1 MSMQSSIAVGRQYLL
16 DTYAQ
21 VPVVFSGGQGMYLID
36 EEGKRYLDFVGGIAV
51 NALGYHD
58 AGLSLAITE
67 VVDKGLLHC
76 SNLYYN
82 TQAVAAAKALC
93 TLAGMDRAF
102 FCNSGAEANE
112 AALKL
117 ARKFG
122 HRSSP
127 ARTDI
132 ISMVHSFHGRTYGAI
147 TATGQDKYHVNFDP
161 LPQGFSYAQFNDLE
175 SVKALVSEKTCAII
189 VEPIQGEGGIIPATS
204 AFLQGLRELCD
215 QQDLLLIYD
224 EVQCGMGRSGKPFA
238 YQVYGVKPDILTTA
252 KALAGGIPAGAM
264 LTCDKANDV
273 FTPGDHA
280 STFGGNALAM
290 AGVNEMVRRLM
301 DSEFTDHV
309 QQMGSYLREKL
320 VQLASHYPSLCG
332 EVRGLGLIN
341 GMVLTIPP
349 RKVVDACFE
358 RGLLVASAGYDV
370 LRFVPPLVVQEKD
383 IDKALSFVEQAL
395 ASLL

>member
-1 MSMQSSIAVGRQYLL
+1 MSMQTSIAVGKQYLL

-21 VPVVFSGGQGMYLID
+21 VPVVFAGGEGMYLVD
-36 EEGKRYLDFVGGIAV
+36 EQGKKYLDFVGGIAV
-51 NALGYHD
+51 NALGYRD
-58 AGLSLAITE
+58 AGLSAAINE
-67 VVDKGLLHC
+67 VVDTGLLHC

-82 TQAVAAAKALC
+82 TQALQAAKGLC
-93 TLAGMDRAF
+93 TLAGMDRVF

-122 HRSSP
+122 HKSSP

-161 LPQGFSYAQFNDLE
+161 LPGGFSYAEFNNLQ

-189 VEPIQGEGGIIPATS
+189 VEPIQGEGGIVPSTV

-215 QQDLLLIYD
+215 QNDLLLIYD

-264 LTCDKANDV
+264 LTCDKADTI
-273 FTPGDHA
+273 FAPGDHA

-301 DSEFTDHV
+301 DPEFTDHV

-320 VQLASHYPSLCG
+320 VQLALRYPTLCG
-332 EVRGLGLIN
+332 EVRGMGLIN

-358 RGLLVASAGYDV
+358 HGLLVASAGYDV
-370 LRFVPPLVVQEKD
+370 LRFVPPLVVQQSD
-383 IDKALSFVEQAL
+383 IDKALSIVEQAL